1 MCSGSPSQDAED
13 AAHEALITLDR
24 KVGTLRSSTAL
35 ASWMSRTVRHEC
47 LRRARSRWP
56 HDPPEMGDVR
66 SPEDEVLR
74 RLDAEQVAKAI
85 SALPD
90 LQRQTAEL
98 NYLPPSRRISSSP
111 ESSVPRRCVRS
122 TRCCPTRSTS
132 TPRCGCLSLDGLT
145 FGELDDHGEGA
156 FLSRSGHSHTA
167 DLHLKVRRTF
177 HRWQRSRCSDSRTP
191 AGALVALAAANTTP
205 ILIVPYKA
213 PQRAG
218 ARSGSA
224 YGERHQLRSLAFLP
238 FAKIRTAAG

>member
-1 MCSGSPSQDAED
+1 
-13 AAHEALITLDR
+13 
-24 KVGTLRSSTAL
+24 
-35 ASWMSRTVRHEC
+35 MSRIVRNEC

-56 HDPPEMGDVR
+56 HDPPAMGDVR

-85 SALPD
+85 SALP
-90 LQRQTAEL
+90 R
-98 NYLPPSRRISSSP
+98 PPAANRPSSRTPTCSR
-111 ESSVPRRCVRS
+111 RS
-122 TRCCPTRSTS
+122 TRTRSARFRWT
-132 TPRCGCLSLDGLT
+132 TRPNYIHDR
-145 FGELDDHGEGA
+145 
-156 FLSRSGHSHTA
+156 SRSWRPPTASRTSNGATCRTSRRRRPRTSWDYLRHTA

-177 HRWQRSRCSDSRTP
+177 HRWQRSRCSDSRSP

-224 YGERHQLRSLAFLP
+224 YGERHQLRCLAFLP